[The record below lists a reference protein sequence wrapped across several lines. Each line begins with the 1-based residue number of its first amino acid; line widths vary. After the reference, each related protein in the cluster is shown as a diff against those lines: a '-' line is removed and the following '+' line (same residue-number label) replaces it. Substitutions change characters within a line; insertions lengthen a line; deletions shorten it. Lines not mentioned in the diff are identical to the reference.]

1 MMWFMRIK
9 AVKYVMSGLVV
20 IGVIWC
26 GSSQAQTFVQDGSLN
41 TAVTSASSSSVS
53 TSFTVTAGAQAL
65 VVSLMDRNESLT
77 APTNGASPSSL
88 LWGTQT
94 IARVVSQNN
103 LTSHY
108 ADSDIYY
115 LWNPTPGTHTITAT
129 DTTSSTPSAM
139 TMQAITLSGV
149 NTNVAPATYGIGN
162 ADVDGTPGI
171 SVALAGST
179 PGGGMGGG
187 ERQRG

>member
-1 MMWFMRIK
+1 MNL
-9 AVKYVMSGLVV
+9 SGRRFKQSRLAARVV
-20 IGVIWC
+20 LSCVVFLTMTIMGPLWC

-53 TSFTVTAGAQAL
+53 TSFTVTAGAQA
-65 VVSLMDRNESLT
+65 
-77 APTNGASPSSL
+77 L

-139 TMQAITLSGV
+139 TMQVITLSGV